1 MDARNE
7 FEELPMHDPSVI
19 EEAKALIEKLNMMT
33 QASSTRT
40 VHELPSLEPTTT
52 ERHDGDDDDN
62 ASELSGYSMLTP
74 SAASKTE
81 RDNEKL
87 PLDQQAHAE
96 EPVIVDGESQVL
108 DFDIDRLV
116 SEAIEESM
124 AFEQTQRDDLN
135 VLQTEVEP
143 ANGKRKLVG
152 IVITFE
158 QAVDF
163 DNGQTAVRF
172 VGDHL
177 GVSLGPEAKEIRV
190 LSIEGDGH
198 LEVSTP
204 PHPLPPLESTYSGH
218 NAVDLVAQIHRVDTK
233 RTQEDAL
240 HGTVP
245 TVSSHHSSFFPPHL
259 ETFDTAPM
267 LSDKEMLTFHRTEL
281 AKARTLQ
288 ALVGS
293 SPAVCSGNCLNTNV
307 QEADKSTTAAENT
320 KLPTLSQLIDIAKA
334 KIHRDLT
341 TPERLDAPDSSKQ
354 ISATKSKEVK
364 TKKTKKIKSTKEKC
378 TSTLAYERF
387 LVGTASVLL
396 FAVISLVFCLAGMS
410 TARRGNFV
418 GLWLGS

>member
-1 MDARNE
+1 
-7 FEELPMHDPSVI
+7 
-19 EEAKALIEKLNMMT
+19 
-33 QASSTRT
+33 
-40 VHELPSLEPTTT
+40 
-52 ERHDGDDDDN
+52 
-62 ASELSGYSMLTP
+62 
-74 SAASKTE
+74 
-81 RDNEKL
+81 
-87 PLDQQAHAE
+87 
-96 EPVIVDGESQVL
+96 
-108 DFDIDRLV
+108 
-116 SEAIEESM
+116 M

-218 NAVDLVAQIHRVDTK
+218 NAVDLVAQVHRVDTK

-240 HGTVP
+240 HGTAP

-293 SPAVCSGNCLNTNV
+293 SPTVCSGNCHNTNV

-387 LVGTASVLL
+387 LVGIASVLL
-396 FAVISLVFCLAGMS
+396 FAVISLVFCLSGMI

>member
-1 MDARNE
+1 
-7 FEELPMHDPSVI
+7 MHDPSII
-19 EEAKALIEKLNMMT
+19 EEAKALIEKLNTMT

-40 VHELPSLEPTTT
+40 VHELPSVEPTTT
-52 ERHDGDDDDN
+52 ENHDDDDN

-81 RDNEKL
+81 RDDEKL
-87 PLDQQAHAE
+87 PLDQRVHVE
-96 EPVIVDGESQVL
+96 EPVDLGGEAHAPN
-108 DFDIDRLV
+108 FDVDRLV

-124 AFEQTQRDDLN
+124 AFKQTQEDDTN
-135 VLQTEVEP
+135 VFQTVSEP
-143 ANGKRKLVG
+143 SNGKRKLVG
-152 IVITFE
+152 IVITFQ

-172 VGDHL
+172 VGDPL

-190 LSIEGDGH
+190 LSIECDGH

-204 PHPLPPLESTYSGH
+204 PHPEPPLEGTCPSH
-218 NAVDLVAQIHRVDTK
+218 DPVDLVAQIHRVDTS
-233 RTQEDAL
+233 RTQEDTL
-240 HGTVP
+240 HATASKA
-245 TVSSHHSSFFPPHL
+245 SSHHSSFFPPHL
-259 ETFDTAPM
+259 ETFAVAPM

-288 ALVGS
+288 ALVDS
-293 SPAVCSGNCLNTNV
+293 SNTADPGNFLNMNGHD
-307 QEADKSTTAAENT
+307 AGMSATAAGNT

-334 KIHRDLT
+334 KIHRELT
-341 TPERLDAPDSSKQ
+341 TPERLDAPDSLKQ
-354 ISATKSKEVK
+354 ISTKQKEVK
-364 TKKTKKIKSTKEKC
+364 TKKTKKTKSITKMC

-396 FAVISLVFCLAGMS
+396 FVVISLVFCLADMS
-410 TARRGNFV
+410 TARRGHFV